1 MIPALH
7 QIWDRARLRPLQR
20 PHLRLSRVVLFG
32 ALFGSVLGAIL
43 AVPLNQ
49 AALIAKNVPSPIT
62 YEAPND
68 LTYTSDV
75 LTQAAQQKAAQDSSN
90 VVNDTDMSILVTQRA
105 ALVSTLDSITTIR
118 NDPTLDQT
126 KRVAAITAIPTV
138 ALTAKQ
144 AQAILQLPKDSWQR
158 VVDQSRQTYDQTLRD
173 HNNTFTDQDIESV
186 RTRVLP
192 YQMVP
197 PDFSPSQQS
206 FMISFVSAFLRA
218 NSTIDQAA
226 TDQNRATARARVEPV
241 KRTIARGQNIVR
253 RGDIV
258 TDETFEALSHFGV
271 VRGAGGL
278 ITTIQQFGL
287 GVLVAA
293 IFTLYLSICQRSIF
307 RNRRAL
313 LVIAA
318 LLCLIVLLARVLLPS
333 WHSTPYMFPFA
344 VVGVLLA
351 VIFNSD
357 IALIATLLFAPL
369 IGLQSESALGLTLA
383 LALGSAAGIFTAHR
397 AKRTTTFAWTGLSV
411 AVVTMLAGLIF
422 WLDASGDM
430 HWIESSPL
438 LNATLIIVVFSL
450 INGALSAVL
459 ALGSSHFLSRAA
471 NVVTPLQLMEL
482 AHPNQ
487 PLLRRLM
494 HDAPGT
500 YHHSMVVS
508 NLAEVAAES
517 IDADPLLARVGAYYH
532 DVGKLLRPFFFTDN
546 QHDRSNV
553 HDQLDAKTSA
563 SIIIDHV
570 REGTKLAQSY
580 GLPRQIVDFIPQHHG
595 TNVVSYFYQ
604 RALQEDADADIR
616 AFCYPGPRPQT
627 REAAILML
635 ADGVEATVRAKSQA
649 GKLAPARPEGDDQPR
664 HGDTIEATVD
674 QIVDERIA
682 AHQLDES
689 PLTLHDLALIKES
702 FIHTLH
708 GIYHPRVDYSEQRK
722 PS

>member
-1 MIPALH
+1 MIQTLH
-7 QIWDRARLRPLQR
+7 QMWDRARLRPLER
-20 PHLRLSRVVLFG
+20 PHLRLSRVILFG
-32 ALFGSVLGAIL
+32 ALFGVVLGAIL

-49 AALIAKNVPSPIT
+49 AALIAKNLPSPIT
-62 YEAPND
+62 YEAPHD
-68 LTYTSDV
+68 LIYTSDV
-75 LTQAAQQKAAQDSSN
+75 MTQAAQQQAAQDSSN
-90 VVNDTDMSILVTQRA
+90 VVYHTDTSILVTQRA
-105 ALVSTLDSITTIR
+105 SLVSTLNSITAIR
-118 NDPTLDQT
+118 NDPTLDQA
-126 KRVAAITAIPTV
+126 KRIATITVITTV
-138 ALTAKQ
+138 ALTPKQ
-144 AQAILQLPKDSWQR
+144 AQAILQLPKDSWER
-158 VVDQSRQTYDQTLRD
+158 VVDQTRQTYDQMLRD
-173 HNNTFTDQDIESV
+173 HNNTFTDQDIENV

-197 PDFSPSQQS
+197 PDFSPAQQS
-206 FMISFVSAFLRA
+206 LMITFTSAFLRA

-226 TDQNRATARARVEPV
+226 TDQNRASARARVEPV

-258 TDETFEALSHFGV
+258 TDETFEALSRFGV

-278 ITTIQQFGL
+278 ISTIQQFGL
-287 GVLVAA
+287 GVLVAG
-293 IFTLYLSICQRSIF
+293 IFTLYLSICQRPIF
-307 RNRRAL
+307 SNRRAL
-313 LVIAA
+313 LVIGA
-318 LLCLIVLLARVLLPS
+318 LLCVIVLLARVLLPS

-357 IALIATLLFAPL
+357 IALLATLLFAPL
-369 IGLQSESALGLTLA
+369 VGLQSESALGLTLA

-397 AKRTTTFAWTGLSV
+397 AQRTSTFAWTGLSV

-422 WLDASGDM
+422 WVDTASDM
-430 HWIESSPL
+430 QWIESNPL

-508 NLAEVAAES
+508 NLAELAAES
-517 IDADPLLARVGAYYH
+517 IDADPLLTRVGAYYH

-563 SIIIDHV
+563 SVIIDHV

-580 GLPRQIVDFIPQHHG
+580 GLPQQIVDFIPQHHG

-604 RALQEDADADIR
+604 RALQEDADADIK

-635 ADGVEATVRAKSQA
+635 ADGVEATVRARSQA

-664 HGDTIEATVD
+664 HRDTIEATVD
-674 QIVDERIA
+674 QIVNERIA

-708 GIYHPRVDYSEQRK
+708 GIYHPRVDYAEQRK
-722 PS
+722 PG